1 MGPPLKI
8 TDRLRQA
15 GDSPVFL
22 CDVSPTRGGGRAAVM
37 DAQGID
43 ADFICVAY
51 NPGRAVRIDSAFL
64 AHVIHAET
72 GVGVCFNLTPRDMN
86 KLALQSHLL
95 GAEALDLQNVVVL
108 AGDALSQRDL
118 ERMTA
123 VNDFKATEFI
133 ESIARM
139 NEGVDF
145 RGSSL
150 AQPTDFCIGATI
162 DLSKGVEAEAMLAH
176 RKVQAGAHF
185 FITQP
190 VFNPAE
196 VTAFH
201 DAYLS
206 IAGTAIGIPIFWG
219 VQVLVQGGVM
229 FSSIPQEIRDRLE
242 HGESGVEMALET
254 IHGLREAGVR
264 TFYLVPPI
272 LRGGARDYD
281 SAKRVLAK
289 AKAGKP

>member
-1 MGPPLKI
+1 ME
-8 TDRLRQA
+8 
-15 GDSPVFL
+15 
-22 CDVSPTRGGGRAAVM
+22 
-37 DAQGID
+37 AQGID

-51 NPGRAVRIDSAFL
+51 NPGRAVRIDSAVL
-64 AHVIHAET
+64 AHAIRNET
-72 GVGVCFNLTPRDMN
+72 GTDVCFNISPRDMN

-95 GAEALDLQNVVVL
+95 GAQALGLENVVVL
-108 AGDALSQRDL
+108 AGDPLSQRDT

-133 ESIARM
+133 ESIAQM

-162 DLSKGVEAEAMLAH
+162 DLSKGVKAEAELAY

-190 VFNPAE
+190 VFEENE
-196 VTAFH
+196 VAAFH
-201 DAYLS
+201 DAYSSL
-206 IAGTAIGIPIFWG
+206 AGASMELPIFWG
-219 VQVLVQGGVM
+219 IQLLIEGGVM
-229 FSSIPQEIRDRLE
+229 FSTIPQQVRDRLE
-242 HGESGVEMALET
+242 RGESGVEIALGT
-254 IHGLREAGVR
+254 LATLRDAGIR
-264 TFYLVPPI
+264 HFYIVPPI

-281 SAKRVLAK
+281 SAKRMLVMAK
-289 AKAGKP
+289 DAQH

>member
-1 MGPPLKI
+1 
-8 TDRLRQA
+8 
-15 GDSPVFL
+15 
-22 CDVSPTRGGGRAAVM
+22 M

-51 NPGRAVRIDSAFL
+51 NPGRAVRIDSVSL

-72 GVGVCFNLTPRDMN
+72 GSGVCFNLTPRDMN

-162 DLSKGVEAEAMLAH
+162 DLSKGVEAEAMLAD

-201 DAYLS
+201 DAHLS
-206 IAGTAIGIPIFWG
+206 IVGNAIGIPIFWG
-219 VQVLVQGGVM
+219 VQVLTEGGVI
-229 FSSIPQEIRDRLE
+229 FSTIPQEIRDRLE
-242 HGESGVEMALET
+242 QGESGVEMALET
-254 IHGLREAGVR
+254 IHGLREAGIR

-289 AKAGKP
+289 ANAGKP